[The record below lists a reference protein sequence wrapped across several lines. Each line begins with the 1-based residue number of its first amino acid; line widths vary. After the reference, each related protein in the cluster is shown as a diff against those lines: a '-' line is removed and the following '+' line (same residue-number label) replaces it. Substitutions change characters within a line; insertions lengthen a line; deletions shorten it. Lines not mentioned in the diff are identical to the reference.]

1 MVDSDTFLLISKIV
15 YGFLIIPSIL
25 CYMIGEIVLDAIDL
39 FNKDDLYNEIT
50 QTKFYTYCIVE
61 LTFIS
66 VVIVL
71 IVFNIIFSFGED
83 EDSINLFVL
92 KAFVIP
98 FSVLGIV
105 APIFTIII
113 FVEMRDSHCQ
123 ENLKRVKEFVNN
135 TEWDSDDGQKLRKK
149 FPNATN
155 MSDIYNNAQNW
166 AKEICGKGY
175 ITRAVIVGVGGI
187 GFFLFITSPC
197 FFVYYFVFIL
207 VFTPNPPHGF

>member
-1 MVDSDTFLLISKIV
+1 
-15 YGFLIIPSIL
+15 
-25 CYMIGEIVLDAIDL
+25 MIGEIVLDAIDL

-175 ITRAVIVGVGGI
+175 IARAVIVGVGGI